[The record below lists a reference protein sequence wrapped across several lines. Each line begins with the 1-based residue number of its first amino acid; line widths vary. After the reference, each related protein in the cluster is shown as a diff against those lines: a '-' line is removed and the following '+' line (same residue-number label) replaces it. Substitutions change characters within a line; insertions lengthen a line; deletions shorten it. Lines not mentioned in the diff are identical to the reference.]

1 MRTWTAGL
9 IIALSLTLGACSRQQ
24 TDSKSGEAQKK
35 ADTAARKLGRGAHEV
50 ADETKALADKA
61 DRKLRQA
68 AKEAREG
75 WNEADRESKTKRS
88 K

>member
-9 IIALSLTLGACSRQQ
+9 VIALSLALGACSRQE
-24 TDSKSGEAQKK
+24 TDSSQKK

-50 ADETKALADKA
+50 ADETKAFAEKA

-75 WNEADRESKTKRS
+75 WNEADRESKAKRS